1 MCDLLGGKHCCVPS
15 LPNVNKIVLSLRTMR
30 RKNDCNCKEPL
41 GIVLESYLL
50 AEFNSKPKDIM
61 ITKLWQR

>member
-1 MCDLLGGKHCCVPS
+1 
-15 LPNVNKIVLSLRTMR
+15 MR